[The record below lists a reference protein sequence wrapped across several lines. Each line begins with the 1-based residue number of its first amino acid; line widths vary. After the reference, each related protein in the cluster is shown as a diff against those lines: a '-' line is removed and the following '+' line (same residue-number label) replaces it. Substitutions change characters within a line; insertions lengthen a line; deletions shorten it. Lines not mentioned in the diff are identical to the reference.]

1 MIFISMMTQKSTPP
15 YQYSTSKLFKQG
27 NSNTHLLFQLTCT
40 QTEILSILVKM
51 LSNAVMVSS
60 LKGPVLVPSS
70 FLNLFCTVNHCQFLE
85 TFSSLVSLTLC
96 LIFLPLSALL
106 TTTFLLL
113 AVHYFLH
120 LLLNTAISQGLLAK
134 LFYFFK
140 RELPWLVWGLEVI
153 QIKHQPIL

>member
-1 MIFISMMTQKSTPP
+1 
-15 YQYSTSKLFKQG
+15 
-27 NSNTHLLFQLTCT
+27 
-40 QTEILSILVKM
+40 M

-70 FLNLFCTVNHCQFLE
+70 FLNLFCIVNHCQFLE

-120 LLLNTAISQGLLAK
+120 LLLKMILWTTKNNMKMHASFMLHTQDRFHPWCPHPKRGLQRADIWK
-134 LFYFFK
+134 LRFVAALYVSG
-140 RELPWLVWGLEVI
+140 RV
-153 QIKHQPIL
+153 